1 MDPSTCRRESMGLLG
16 LLLWVEEVVG
26 RQRGN
31 GAGRFGGSVRMGI
44 FWCEGLMVVGVEG
57 ED

>member
-1 MDPSTCRRESMGLLG
+1 MGLLG
-16 LLLWVEEVVG
+16 LLWWVEEVVG

-31 GAGRFGGSVRMGI
+31 GAGRFGGSVRMEI